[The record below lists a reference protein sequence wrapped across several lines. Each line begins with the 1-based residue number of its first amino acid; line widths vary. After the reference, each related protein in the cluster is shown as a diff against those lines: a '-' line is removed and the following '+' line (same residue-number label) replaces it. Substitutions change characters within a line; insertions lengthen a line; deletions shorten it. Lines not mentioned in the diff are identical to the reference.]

1 MTTNATLT
9 NKPYL
14 APQMP
19 EKTVISLIK
28 TTLWLGAIILLPQLI
43 LAFGFSL
50 FFGIQQGG
58 DFSADAFNLW
68 FRSIPVLLTMSL
80 IAPIISLPLL
90 MLASDKDA
98 SKNNWSNLF
107 AFCALKPIT
116 LSALA
121 KYLGLGLLFW
131 LLSSFIGELLG
142 LPIEQ
147 FMLDIKMAN
156 NSLVTLVLILSSI
169 CVVIP
174 IMEELTFRG
183 WLYSK
188 IKLTKLGDAG
198 ALFMSAL
205 IFTLIHTQ
213 YNNPITLVFIFSL
226 GLFLGFVRYK
236 SNNINYTIAIHILF
250 NSLAMAA
257 LFLFDI

>member
-147 FMLDIKMAN
+147 FMLDIKIKEFN
-156 NSLVTLVLILSSI
+156 ELSIDELCWNSQ
-169 CVVIP
+169 IP
-174 IMEELTFRG
+174 MNQISTHLMSLEFG
-183 WLYSK
+183 GI
-188 IKLTKLGDAG
+188 IKNMPGKKYKLM
-198 ALFMSAL
+198 F
-205 IFTLIHTQ
+205 
-213 YNNPITLVFIFSL
+213 
-226 GLFLGFVRYK
+226 
-236 SNNINYTIAIHILF
+236 
-250 NSLAMAA
+250 
-257 LFLFDI
+257 